1 MKYFGFMLYPLSKQ
15 GKEEKNT
22 NIHNQYKQWFIS
34 YIIKKKYEYK
44 VRFHVYFLIH
54 KKDSKTNDLIRTET
68 VEIIIRSEDE
78 IDAVDEV
85 VDMVTEDVRV
95 EIESIEKLW

>member
-1 MKYFGFMLYPLSKQ
+1 MIYFLLIVVGIFLGVVL
-15 GKEEKNT
+15 KNR
-22 NIHNQYKQWFIS
+22 IPKLIES

-68 VEIIIRSEDE
+68 VEIVIRSEDE